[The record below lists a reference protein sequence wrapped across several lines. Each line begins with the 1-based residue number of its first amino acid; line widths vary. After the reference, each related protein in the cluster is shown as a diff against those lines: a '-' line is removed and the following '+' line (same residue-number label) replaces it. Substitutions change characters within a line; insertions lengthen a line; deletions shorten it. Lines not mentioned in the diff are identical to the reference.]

1 MNKAHITTPLNK
13 RSLGEAAAI
22 ELGVSIEQGCRTV
35 ETVLD
40 LIARAVTAGHP
51 VTITNFGTWVPVQRP
66 ERTGFNPQTG
76 QPVTVPA
83 KQALIFRQSDRL
95 REIVAAADP
104 ATATIRKLPKTQPA
118 QA

>member
-1 MNKAHITTPLNK
+1 MIKAHITTPLNK
-13 RSLGEAAAI
+13 RSLGEAVAI
-22 ELGVSIEQGCRTV
+22 ELDTSIEEGQRAV

-40 LIARAVTAGHP
+40 LIARAVAAGHP

-66 ERTGFNPQTG
+66 ERAGFNFHTG
-76 QPVTVPA
+76 EHVTVPA
-83 KQALIFRQSDRL
+83 KQALIFRQSERL

-104 ATATIRKLPKTQPA
+104 ATATIRKLPKTPA